1 MNGNSSQE
9 AEIKDFIKKRKKKR
23 IKKTNK
29 QTHPKKT
36 QIEKSN
42 KNKKDEWNPVPGWVL
57 QEQEL

>member
-1 MNGNSSQE
+1 ME
-9 AEIKDFIKKRKKKR
+9 TPPKKLKSRISLKKEKKKR
-23 IKKTNK
+23 LKKTNK